1 VSDSVLFHEGAIM
14 RLFILAIPA
23 SLLLAPLAYAQSGIS
38 SSPESASIST
48 VQVSAPFRLTD
59 AEAETVSG
67 QYALSNGWR
76 LKVEQA
82 PTGVVAKID
91 HQRPIKLI
99 AISADKFVSRD
110 GNVTMEFNRGEFGD
124 DMVMSYVPTDRLAV
138 RYVVTATLAS
148 R

>member
-1 VSDSVLFHEGAIM
+1 M
-14 RLFILAIPA
+14 RLYLLAIPA
-23 SLLLAPLAYAQSGIS
+23 SLLLASQALAQSGIS

-91 HQRPIKLI
+91 HHRPIKLI
-99 AISADKFVSRD
+99 AITADKFVSRD
-110 GNVTMEFNRGEFGD
+110 GNVTMDFNRGEYGD
-124 DMVMSYVPTDRLAV
+124 EMLMTYVPDTPLAAV